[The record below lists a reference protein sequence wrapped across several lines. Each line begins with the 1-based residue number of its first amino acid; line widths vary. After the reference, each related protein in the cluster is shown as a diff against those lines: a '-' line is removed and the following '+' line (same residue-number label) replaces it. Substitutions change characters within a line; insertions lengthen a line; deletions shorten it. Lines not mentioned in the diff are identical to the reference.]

1 MNKIFIS
8 WSGQLSQK
16 IAEAVKDWLPQIINH
31 LDPFVSSENIKKG
44 DRWLQEIFKTL
55 EESNF
60 GLVCL
65 TRENLHSNWIM
76 FETGAI
82 SKNLTDSKVSCIL
95 FDGLN
100 QSEVP
105 KPLSFFQNTEF
116 KKDDFKKLISS
127 INGSLEKNKIQEKIL
142 FRAFEKWWADLEETI
157 NKITNDYAPSPP
169 KKDDSNL
176 MEDIYKST
184 TYIQNVVSRLNLKL
198 PKESLD
204 LSNFE
209 NDIELEYAGYTFSHP
224 VKIYINPV
232 HSKDGTNKEVTI
244 TSKGIETNNSPGPTL
259 RGVDID
265 LLFYSEEDIFWKIN
279 FHFHKGNTYMKVDF
293 AELDPSE
300 AKELKHKTIW
310 RD

>member
-8 WSGQLSQK
+8 WSGKLSQK
-16 IAEAVKDWLPQIINH
+16 IAEAIKEWLPQIVNH
-31 LDPFVSSENIKKG
+31 LDPFVSSEDIKKG
-44 DRWLQEIFKTL
+44 ERWLQEIFKTL

-65 TRENLHSNWIM
+65 TRENLHSDWIM

-82 SKNLTDSKVSCIL
+82 SKNLSDSKVSCLL

-100 QSEVP
+100 QGEVP

-116 KKDDFKKLISS
+116 KKEDFKKLIIS
-127 INGSLEKNKIQEKIL
+127 INDSLDDNKIQEKIL
-142 FRAFEKWWADLEETI
+142 FRSFEKWWPDLEESI
-157 NKITNDYAPSPP
+157 KKITDEYAPSPP
-169 KKDDSNL
+169 KKKDAGL
-176 MEDIYKST
+176 IEEIHKST

-209 NDIELEYAGYTFSHP
+209 EDIELEYAGYTYSHP

-232 HSKDGTNKEVTI
+232 HSDDGQDKEITI
-244 TSKGIETNNSPGPTL
+244 TSKGVEINDSPGPTL

-265 LLFYSEEDIFWKIN
+265 LLFYSEEDVFWKMN
-279 FHFHKGNTYMKVDF
+279 FHFHKGNTYLKVDF
-293 AELDPSE
+293 AEMDPAE
-300 AKELKHKTIW
+300 ASALKHETIW